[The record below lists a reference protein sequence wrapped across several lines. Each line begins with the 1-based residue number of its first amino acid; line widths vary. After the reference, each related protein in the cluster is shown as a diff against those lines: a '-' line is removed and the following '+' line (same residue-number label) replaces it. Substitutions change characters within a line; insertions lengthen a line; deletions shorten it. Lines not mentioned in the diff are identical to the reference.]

1 MPGTPPDRQIA
12 LVRKWVES
20 QGYHLVD
27 GDPTDEDRRRYPLL
41 AAIKGGGGM
50 PALMTPLDADVGK
63 WAAAAFEKAFHQDPV
78 RIPIMGGG
86 VPTKPLADGLK
97 VPILLIPLVNAD
109 NNQHAANENLRLGN
123 YASGIYSL
131 YSLFTQPLVQE
142 K

>member
-1 MPGTPPDRQIA
+1 
-12 LVRKWVES
+12 
-20 QGYHLVD
+20 
-27 GDPTDEDRRRYPLL
+27 
-41 AAIKGGGGM
+41 M

-63 WAAAAFEKAFHQDPV
+63 WAAAFSGAFGQDPV

-123 YASGIYSL
+123 FETGVRSL
-131 YSLFTQPLVQE
+131 YALFAKDFRE
-142 K
+142 